1 MTNAPASST
10 QPSQPAAVPP
20 SNAQNKARPG
30 DARSADTAK
39 AASSSRQKP
48 AESSRDRRGANAS
61 SSNKAGS
68 SSRANQTSPSARPNA
83 SAPPSGDPQA
93 GQELAASR
101 AGQGG
106 GSSLSA
112 GDLEAKADIQQLLKE
127 VSGELKTLQAQ
138 LDAANQQQAS
148 RPGTSTDPNLYGAP
162 EPVDRNPSGTPLPMS
177 LGADTAPSKTPRP
190 GTGVGS
196 AAEHPDH
203 EQPQAKPEAASLS
216 DRPLDEAAGTR
227 QPIPPIYQE
236 IFDRLN
242 RTPQPTTN
250 EKTP

>member
-1 MTNAPASST
+1 M
-10 QPSQPAAVPP
+10 QPSPSATASP
-20 SNAQNKARPG
+20 SNAQSTPKEG
-30 DARSADTAK
+30 DAAK
-39 AASSSRQKP
+39 AASSNRQKP
-48 AESSRDRRGANAS
+48 AESSRDRQGTNTS
-61 SSNKAGS
+61 SSNSAGS
-68 SSRANQTSPSARPNA
+68 QSKANQTSPSASPNA
-83 SAPPSGDPQA
+83 SSQSAQPGQA
-93 GQELAASR
+93 GKEPGASR

-127 VSGELKTLQAQ
+127 VSGELKALQAQ
-138 LDAANQQQAS
+138 LDAASQQQMS
-148 RPGTSTDPNLYGAP
+148 QPGTGTDPNLYGAP

-177 LGADTAPSKTPRP
+177 LGADTAPTKTPRP

-227 QPIPPIYQE
+227 QPIPPTYQG
-236 IFDRLN
+236 IFDRLH

-250 EKTP
+250 ENTP